1 MIRAE
6 PILHIAVPVEF
17 RDALLEVDVAQVGI
31 ALLKVCV
38 LCLQMFET
46 ARRKANINQ
55 DVAKLFA

>member
-6 PILHIAVPVEF
+6 PILHVAVPVEF
-17 RDALLEVDVAQVGI
+17 RDALLEVDVAQIGV

-46 ARRKANINQ
+46 EKKII
-55 DVAKLFA
+55 

>member
-6 PILHIAVPVEF
+6 PILHVAVPVEF
-17 RDALLEVDVAQVGI
+17 RDALLEVDVAQIGV

-46 ARRKANINQ
+46 ENKIIVISKINES
-55 DVAKLFA
+55 